1 MAGEK
6 DPQWGRT
13 VTSGFE
19 MAVGVALGYFVG
31 HWLGKKYGWEP
42 WGSVAGSMLGMV
54 AGAYLLIKEVT
65 RDNKK

>member
-31 HWLGKKYGWEP
+31 HWLGIKFGIEP
-42 WGSVAGSMLGMV
+42 WGSVAGSMLGMI
-54 AGAYLLIKEVT
+54 AGAYVLIKEVS